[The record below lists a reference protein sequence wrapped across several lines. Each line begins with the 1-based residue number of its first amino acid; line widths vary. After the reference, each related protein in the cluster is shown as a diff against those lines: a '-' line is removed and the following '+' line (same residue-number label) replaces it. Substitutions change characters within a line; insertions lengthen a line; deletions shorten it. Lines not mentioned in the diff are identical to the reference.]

1 MLQAIVFD
9 HDGTLAQTMERQ
21 YEWFK
26 FYSKIH
32 ENKWDFKNVKSFIP
46 FYNDEC
52 NLEGGVQNV
61 YDSLNLPCDMNDR
74 EHPVW
79 DAYEHFKK
87 ITPAPLYGGIKETVE
102 EIWKLGH
109 LSKDYKRN
117 KRLRLGINTTNTW
130 KSVYSDLN
138 KSGLI
143 HCFDSF
149 ITEEVL
155 RDYHGAGAPNSIKKP
170 SKISLA
176 LALGLIDSEG
186 EYTIHVGDTLN
197 DLSASQKVVRLNPL
211 HPETLITVGVG
222 WGYEG
227 KENLEKGIEIPGEGK
242 AYFNHIIEKPSEL
255 VNIVKKYLKK

>member
-1 MLQAIVFD
+1 MLQALVTD
-9 HDGTLAQTMERQ
+9 HDGTLAQTGERQ
-21 YEWFK
+21 FEWFK
-26 FYSKIH
+26 FWAKMNH
-32 ENKWDFKNVKSFIP
+32 KKLDFKDVREFFP
-46 FYNDEC
+46 FYNEQC
-52 NLEGGVQNV
+52 NLAGGVQNV
-61 YDSLNLPCDMNDR
+61 YDFLNLPCDMNDR

-79 DAYEHFKK
+79 PAYEQFKK
-87 ITPAPLYGGIKETVE
+87 ITPAPLYEGIKESIE

-109 LSKDYKRN
+109 LSSDYKRN

-130 KSVYSDLN
+130 KSVYSDLS
-138 KSGLI
+138 KGGII

-155 RDYHGAGAPNSIKKP
+155 RSYHGAENPNSIKKP

-186 EYTIHVGDTLN
+186 QYTIHVGDTLN
-197 DLSASQKVVRLNPL
+197 DLAASQKVMRLNPS

-227 KENLEKGIEIPGEGK
+227 KEKLEEGLEIPGEGNI
-242 AYFNHIIEKPSEL
+242 YFNHIIEKPSEL
-255 VNIVKKYLKK
+255 VNIVKKYLR